1 MLCYISSYVFKSRCN
16 TQVLLHFKLCWLKER
31 KDAEIIY
38 VLWYCR
44 DPRWGRGQ
52 ETPGEGRFFLVWM
65 ALLLGTCRKTWLWQT
80 MSLPVPLLLNSLL
93 FLLATFPSSKDPYL
107 TSQYAIQF
115 VKGMQFGNDLR
126 YALHYAWL
134 ASTRGPNTHLHTKYW
149 FVLHEFWLGLG

>member
-1 MLCYISSYVFKSRCN
+1 
-16 TQVLLHFKLCWLKER
+16 
-31 KDAEIIY
+31 
-38 VLWYCR
+38 
-44 DPRWGRGQ
+44 
-52 ETPGEGRFFLVWM
+52 
-65 ALLLGTCRKTWLWQT
+65 

-134 ASTRGPNTHLHTKYW
+134 AGTRVQTHTYIPST
-149 FVLHEFWLGLG
+149 GLYCMSFDWDWGRISCCDIKTRSLLCFYLQIKSCTIYFKNFAPVWHRYFKSAVCCKHFAAYGEYPSLLNHIPS